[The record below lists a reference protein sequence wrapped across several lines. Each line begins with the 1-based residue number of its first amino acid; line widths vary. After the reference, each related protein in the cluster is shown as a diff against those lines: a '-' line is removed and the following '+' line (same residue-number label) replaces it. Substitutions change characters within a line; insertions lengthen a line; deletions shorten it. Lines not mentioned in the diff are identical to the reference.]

1 MIYPR
6 PAMLL
11 GAAALWALA
20 LINPASAECEGT
32 GYEVGDP
39 APACWDGS
47 SRICCPEG
55 LSLTWTNDYPELS
68 RTGTEHVAAYHATV
82 PDAGVDYNNGNQI
95 PHTNLHA
102 CADFVGF
109 CTPMIANDGSA
120 ATHSE
125 TQVGNFTGDGADID
139 VSLQLPEGA
148 YTIIAHVRM
157 YVNGSRVDAAIATFS
172 RTVWPEISCPNDCS
186 DQGTCVE
193 RVPADRNSGVCECTE
208 GWEGEDCSQSKEDEL
223 SPEFMLI
230 AFGGSV
236 AFFFIVAGL
245 FFVYARK
252 FVKGAIN
259 SKLENEVFITSLVTL
274 AKASI
279 SIASTALNVAACIQ
293 LATDRKTD
301 TLVRLLAIT
310 LAGYDV
316 LGFIFAAVQKQRM
329 LGAMQKNLKKIHD
342 VAASTDM
349 TETSQY
355 DRMIPR
361 SHTGRV
367 TQMVKSMDVTK
378 PAEALRLQAVMLQHG
393 IYDLMWDASY
403 SAIRGFP
410 TVFLY
415 VDVVFAHE
423 SALSR
428 LFVMSFASLCA
439 FLGSR
444 LSAILVLNE
453 RRASLRSVQEILSMQ
468 DIATALVEKG
478 ECDSL
483 LSPQKATFYIKR
495 SQTMDM
501 QQLSDGTI
509 KRYMTQLLQLTAE
522 GVRQRVVGANRSCKD
537 KVPPPTPPPGVVLAN
552 SGAEKV

>member
-415 VDVVFAHE
+415 VDVVFAHGE
-423 SALSR
+423 QLSP

-444 LSAILVLNE
+444 LSAVLVINE
-453 RRASLRSVQEILSMQ
+453 KRASLRSVQETLSLQ

-483 LSPQKATFYIKR
+483 LSPQKSVMGLKAGQK
-495 SQTMDM
+495 QMDM

-509 KRYMTQLLQLTAE
+509 KRYMTQLLQLTAD
-522 GVRQRVVGANRSCKD
+522 GVRERVSGEMRAGGSTS
-537 KVPPPTPPPGVVLAN
+537 KVPPPTPKGPLLEV
-552 SGAEKV
+552 